1 MVIARAPWSLVGE
14 PNASSKMQQVARAF
28 LTVWS
33 VNDIDAAA
41 GDLRMY
47 TTERGKPW
55 ATVHAL
61 EDAR

>member
-1 MVIARAPWSLVGE
+1 
-14 PNASSKMQQVARAF
+14 MQQVARAF
-28 LTVWS
+28 LIVWS

-47 TTERGKPW
+47 TTERGKPS

-61 EDAR
+61 EDAAGR